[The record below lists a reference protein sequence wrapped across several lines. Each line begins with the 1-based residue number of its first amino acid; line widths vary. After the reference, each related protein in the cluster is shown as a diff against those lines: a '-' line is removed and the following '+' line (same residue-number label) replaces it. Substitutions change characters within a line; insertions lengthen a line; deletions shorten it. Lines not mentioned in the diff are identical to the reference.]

1 MIRSLKASVPWWGKI
16 LAKIFLSR
24 LPFGYGFWQGLG
36 LFRHGTW
43 IPSSTHREYLLVMSE
58 KQASPAI
65 CLARVVL
72 EIGPGDSVAT
82 AIVAYAYGARALL
95 VDAGRFAKT
104 GLSGYRALCVAL
116 SKQRL
121 APPDLS
127 GARSLVD
134 VLSACEAKYLTSG
147 LESLRQIDTESVDHI
162 FSQAVLE
169 HVRRREFAATMR
181 ECRRI
186 LKPSGVC
193 SRRVDLKDHLGGG
206 LNSLRFS
213 ERVWESSLFS
223 ESGFYTNRIQYGDM
237 LAMFNAAGFDIIAT
251 EVDRWDRLPISRLKL
266 ASEFREIPDEELR
279 VSGFHVLLR
288 PATEIR
294 PVHDGPSLPSKK
306 LMGSVRS

>member
-36 LFRHGTW
+36 LFRHGHMDS
-43 IPSSTHREYLLVMSE
+43 ILYAPRVFVSHAR
-58 KQASPAI
+58 KAG
-65 CLARVVL
+65 LAGDLSGRVVL

-127 GARSLVD
+127 GARTLVD
-134 VLSACEAKYLTSG
+134 VLSACGATYLTSG
-147 LESLRQIDTESVDHI
+147 LESLQQIDTASVDHI

-193 SRRVDLKDHLGGG
+193 SHRVDLKDHLGGG

-306 LMGSVRS
+306 LMGSVSS